1 MNPMPNLREA
11 PFAGDDGGRSDSL
24 TAALLEYQREA
35 DIGFLPVVAALQDAR
50 VLVPVVAI
58 LGEIEY
64 DENGLARDK
73 SSEMA
78 AVSITG
84 QDGRSALLAFTCTD
98 SLADWDPKARP
109 VPVTFRQAAQAA
121 IHDGADAVLVDI
133 SSAMVAIDGDL
144 LKNLAVG
151 HQLVKAGD
159 EWAWLV
165 SQGSDKDS

>member
-1 MNPMPNLREA
+1 MPNLREA
-11 PFAGDDGGRSDSL
+11 PFAGDDGGRSESL
-24 TAALLEYQREA
+24 SAALIDFQREA
-35 DIGFLPVVAALQDAR
+35 ETGFLPVIAALQDAR

-84 QDGRSALLAFTCTD
+84 QDGRSALLAFTCTE
-98 SLADWDPKARP
+98 SLAEWDPKARP

-133 SSAMVAIDGDL
+133 SSARVAIDGDL

-151 HQLVKAGD
+151 HQLVKAGND
-159 EWAWLV
+159 WAWLV
-165 SQGSDKDS
+165 GQRTDEVE